1 MDLTEHKPGSV
12 LSLPTPL
19 ARLYGT
25 AMKLGIEVRDFP
37 CEGVTGDDDIT
48 AVVVCGATIAL
59 NPAIEDDDL
68 RADVLA
74 MALEITAVMTNR
86 ETSDPGEVYAPGGF
100 VLITINRIPAPETG
114 PGALAT
120 AVARRCGR
128 DTASAAFEFS
138 VPHFEFYAPEFEFGA
153 SGREFCPPWLQCDDP
168 EFTDATRARV
178 LTARVRGRR
187 PGLRP
192 RPGSARRGEG
202 LTMRP
207 VGMADAGVSS

>member
-1 MDLTEHKPGSV
+1 VDLTEHKPGSV

-37 CEGVTGDDDIT
+37 CEGLAGDDDT
-48 AVVVCGATIAL
+48 AAVVVCGATIAL
-59 NPAIEDDDL
+59 NPAIENDDL

-74 MALEITAVMTNR
+74 MSLEIAAVMTNR
-86 ETSDPGEVYAPGGF
+86 KTSDPAEVYAPGGF
-100 VLITINRIPAPETG
+100 VLITLNRVPVPATG

-138 VPHFEFYAPEFEFGA
+138 VPHFEFYAPEFEYGA
-153 SGREFCPPWLQCDDP
+153 AGHEFCPPGLECDDP
-168 EFTDATRARV
+168 EFT
-178 LTARVRGRR
+178 GGG
-187 PGLRP
+187 PGFEFCAPEL
-192 RPGSARRGEG
+192 
-202 LTMRP
+202 
-207 VGMADAGVSS
+207 ADGGQD

>member
-37 CEGVTGDDDIT
+37 CEGLAGDDGT
-48 AVVVCGATIAL
+48 AAVVVCGAIIAL
-59 NPAIEDDDL
+59 NPALEGDDL

-74 MALEITAVMTNR
+74 MALEIAAVMTNR

-100 VLITINRIPAPETG
+100 VLITRNRVPAPQTG

-138 VPHFEFYAPEFEFGA
+138 VPRFEFYAPEFEFGA
-153 SGREFCPPWLQCDDP
+153 CGHEFCPPWLECDDP
-168 EFTDATRARV
+168 EFT
-178 LTARVRGRR
+178 GG
-187 PGLRP
+187 PGLEFCP
-192 RPGSARRGEG
+192 PGFVDGSR
-202 LTMRP
+202 
-207 VGMADAGVSS
+207 D

>member
-1 MDLTEHKPGSV
+1 VDLTEHKPGSV

-37 CEGVTGDDDIT
+37 CEGAPGDDDT
-48 AVVVCGATIAL
+48 AAVVVCGATIAL
-59 NPAIEDDDL
+59 NPAIESDDL

-86 ETSDPGEVYAPGGF
+86 ETGDPGEVYAPGGF
-100 VLITINRIPAPETG
+100 VVITRHRVPAPETG

-138 VPHFEFYAPEFEFGA
+138 VPRFEFYASGFEFGA
-153 SGREFCPPWLQCDDP
+153 PGCEFCPPGP
-168 EFTDATRARV
+168 EFCGPE
-178 LTARVRGRR
+178 LTGPEFCPPGFADGR
-187 PGLRP
+187 P
-192 RPGSARRGEG
+192 
-202 LTMRP
+202 
-207 VGMADAGVSS
+207 D